1 MGRITGRVF
10 GVAALSGFAALGLV
24 ASGSVQQAGA
34 SDFFDRLSRSEQIR
48 ENEAAGGPKVKG
60 ANSPYMQRVQVCK
73 SLPTEIR
80 DKATGQV
87 HTEMRE
93 RCWFE

>member
-1 MGRITGRVF
+1 MGRISGRIF

-87 HTEMRE
+87 QIEMRE